1 MTVSPFGHGAGLD
14 LDRMRHDRR
23 RKLVDAMHAN
33 DLDGLVLLGQN
44 NVGYATGA
52 RAPIA
57 DAARAGAQRMVAI
70 ITPDDTRLFTAFPDG
85 VPPELSAKQVLD
97 AVPLEFDHGGRAL
110 VDALPSGRLGFD
122 ELTMP
127 LRAALDGR
135 AVLDAG
141 VVLSAAKVVKTPDEI
156 ECIRR
161 AQSINEEA
169 MLDVEAMLAP
179 GQRTTALTGRF
190 LRRVFELGATSNTV
204 EPIFQV
210 MPDRIADG
218 PYSATGDLV
227 FPTVTRH
234 EPVAEGDVIWVDTG
248 IDYHGYKSDFGRTWV
263 VGAEVDKRRR
273 DQFRRWR
280 EVVDRVLDV
289 IKPGATGADLTRAA
303 GEVDGR
309 RPWLPH
315 LYLAHGTGTDS
326 AEMPLIGTDLG
337 PDFDESIV
345 LAPGMVAVLE
355 PVIWDD
361 GHAGYRSEEVVVVTD
376 DGYTMLSNHHYW
388 PYD

>member
-1 MTVSPFGHGAGLD
+1 
-14 LDRMRHDRR
+14 MRRDRR
-23 RKLVDAMHAN
+23 RMLVDAMAAN
-33 DLDGLVLLGQN
+33 SLDALVLLGQN

-52 RAPIA
+52 RAPVA
-57 DAARAGAQRMVAI
+57 DAARAGARRMVAI
-70 ITPDDTRLFTAFPDG
+70 VTPDDTALFTSFPDG
-85 VPPELSAKQVLD
+85 VPPELSDEQVLD
-97 AVPLEFDHGGRAL
+97 SLPLESDIGARAL
-110 VDALPSGRLGFD
+110 VDALPEGKLGFD

-135 AVLDAG
+135 EALDAA
-141 VVLSAAKVVKTPDEI
+141 VVLSAAKTVKTPDEI

-161 AQSINEEA
+161 AQAINEEA
-169 MLDVEAMLAP
+169 MLAVEGMLAP
-179 GQRTTALTGRF
+179 GVYATALTGCF

-210 MPDRIADG
+210 MPRRIADG

-227 FPTVTRH
+227 FPTVTKH
-234 EPVAEGDVIWVDTG
+234 EPVGEGDVIWVDTG

-263 VGAEVDKRRR
+263 VGGQVDERRR

-280 EVVDRVLDV
+280 GVVDRVLEV
-289 IKPGATGADLTRAA
+289 VKPGATAADLTRAA

-309 RPWLPH
+309 RPWLAH

-337 PDFDESIV
+337 SDFDEGVV
-345 LAPGMVAVLE
+345 LVPGMVTVFE

-361 GHAGYRSEEVVVVTD
+361 GHAGYRSEEIVAVTD
-376 DGYTMLSNHHYW
+376 DGYTMLSNHHYA
-388 PYD
+388 PYE

>member
-1 MTVSPFGHGAGLD
+1 VTGELD
-14 LDRMRHDRR
+14 LERLRRDRR
-23 RKLVDAMHAN
+23 RRLVDAMPAHG
-33 DLDGLVLLGQN
+33 LDALVLLGQS

-52 RAPIA
+52 RAPVA
-57 DAARAGAQRMVAI
+57 DAARAGAHRMVAI
-70 ITPDDTRLFTAFPDG
+70 VTADDTALFTAFPDG
-85 VPPELSAKQVLD
+85 VPPELSADLVLD
-97 AVPLEFDHGGRAL
+97 PLDLESDVGARAL
-110 VDALPSGRLGFD
+110 VAALPSGRVAFD
-122 ELTMP
+122 EFTMP

-135 AVLDAG
+135 DALDAG
-141 VVLSAAKVVKTPDEI
+141 LVLSAAKIVKTPDEI

-179 GQRTTALTGRF
+179 GVRGTELTGRF

-210 MPDRIADG
+210 VPPRIADG
-218 PYSATGDLV
+218 PYSATGDVV
-227 FPTVTRH
+227 FPTVTKH
-234 EPVAEGDVIWVDTG
+234 EPLADGDVIWVDTG
-248 IDYHGYKSDFGRTWV
+248 IDHHGYKSDFGRTWV
-263 VGAEVDKRRR
+263 VGDRVDERRR

-280 EVVDRVLDV
+280 EVVERVLEV
-289 IKPGATGADLTRAA
+289 IKPGATAADLTRAA

-337 PDFDESIV
+337 PAFDESLV
-345 LAPGMVAVLE
+345 LAPGMVVVLE
-355 PVIWDD
+355 PVVWDD
-361 GHAGYRSEEVVVVTD
+361 GYAGYRSEEIAVVTD

>member
-1 MTVSPFGHGAGLD
+1 MTAPSFGQGGLD
-14 LDRMRHDRR
+14 LARMRRDRR
-23 RKLVDAMHAN
+23 RKLVDAMAAN
-33 DLDGLVLLGQN
+33 SLDALVLLGQN

-52 RAPIA
+52 RAPVA
-57 DAARAGAQRMVAI
+57 DAARAGARRMVAI
-70 ITPDDTRLFTAFPDG
+70 VTPDDTALFTSFPDG
-85 VPPELSAKQVLD
+85 VPPELSDEQVLD
-97 AVPLEFDHGGRAL
+97 SLPLESDIGARAL
-110 VDALPSGRLGFD
+110 VDALPEGKLGFD

-135 AVLDAG
+135 EALDAA
-141 VVLSAAKVVKTPDEI
+141 VVLSAAKTVKTPDEI

-161 AQSINEEA
+161 AQAINEEA
-169 MLDVEAMLAP
+169 MLAVEGMLAP
-179 GQRTTALTGRF
+179 GVYATALTGCF

-210 MPDRIADG
+210 MPRRIADG

-227 FPTVTRH
+227 FPTVTKH
-234 EPVAEGDVIWVDTG
+234 EPVGEGDVIWVDTG

-263 VGAEVDKRRR
+263 VGGQVDERRR

-280 EVVDRVLDV
+280 GVVDRVLEV
-289 IKPGATGADLTRAA
+289 VKPGATAADLTRAA

-309 RPWLPH
+309 RPWLAH

-337 PDFDESIV
+337 SDFDEGVV
-345 LAPGMVAVLE
+345 LVPGMVTVFE

-361 GHAGYRSEEVVVVTD
+361 GHAGYRSEEIVAVTD
-376 DGYTMLSNHHYW
+376 DGYTMLSNHHYA
-388 PYD
+388 PYE

>member
-1 MTVSPFGHGAGLD
+1 MTAPSFGQGGLD
-14 LDRMRHDRR
+14 LARMRRDRR
-23 RKLVDAMHAN
+23 RKLVDAMAAN
-33 DLDGLVLLGQN
+33 SLDALVLLGQN

-52 RAPIA
+52 RAPVA
-57 DAARAGAQRMVAI
+57 DAARAGARRMVAI
-70 ITPDDTRLFTAFPDG
+70 VTPDDTALFTSFPDG
-85 VPPELSAKQVLD
+85 VPPELSDEQVLD
-97 AVPLEFDHGGRAL
+97 SLPLESDIGARAL

-135 AVLDAG
+135 EALDAA
-141 VVLSAAKVVKTPDEI
+141 VVLSAAKTVKTPDEI

-161 AQSINEEA
+161 AQAINEEA
-169 MLDVEAMLAP
+169 MLAVEGMLAP
-179 GQRTTALTGRF
+179 GVYATALTGCF

-210 MPDRIADG
+210 MPRRIADG

-227 FPTVTRH
+227 FPTVTKH
-234 EPVAEGDVIWVDTG
+234 EPVGEGDVIWVDTG

-263 VGAEVDKRRR
+263 VGGQVDERRR

-280 EVVDRVLDV
+280 GVVDRVLEV
-289 IKPGATGADLTRAA
+289 VKPGATAADLTRAA

-309 RPWLPH
+309 RPWLAH

-337 PDFDESIV
+337 SDFDEGVV
-345 LAPGMVAVLE
+345 LVPGMVTVFE

-361 GHAGYRSEEVVVVTD
+361 GHAGYRSEEIVAVTD
-376 DGYTMLSNHHYW
+376 DGYTMLSNHHYA
-388 PYD
+388 PYE

>member
-1 MTVSPFGHGAGLD
+1 VTAPSFGQGGLD
-14 LDRMRHDRR
+14 LARMRRDRR
-23 RKLVDAMHAN
+23 RMLVDAMAAN
-33 DLDGLVLLGQN
+33 SLDALVLLGQN

-52 RAPIA
+52 RAPVA
-57 DAARAGAQRMVAI
+57 DAARAGARRMVAI
-70 ITPDDTRLFTAFPDG
+70 VTPDDTALFTSFPDG
-85 VPPELSAKQVLD
+85 VPPELSDEQVLD
-97 AVPLEFDHGGRAL
+97 SLPLESDIGARAL

-135 AVLDAG
+135 EALDAA
-141 VVLSAAKVVKTPDEI
+141 VVLSAAKTVKTPDEI

-161 AQSINEEA
+161 AQAINEEA
-169 MLDVEAMLAP
+169 MLAVEGMLAP
-179 GQRTTALTGRF
+179 GVYATALTGCF

-210 MPDRIADG
+210 MPRRIADG

-227 FPTVTRH
+227 FPTVTKH
-234 EPVAEGDVIWVDTG
+234 EPVGEGDVIWVDTG

-263 VGAEVDKRRR
+263 VGGQVDERRR

-280 EVVDRVLDV
+280 GVVDRVLEV
-289 IKPGATGADLTRAA
+289 VKPGATAADLTRAA

-309 RPWLPH
+309 RPWLAH

-337 PDFDESIV
+337 SDFDEGVV
-345 LAPGMVAVLE
+345 LVPGMVTVFE

-361 GHAGYRSEEVVVVTD
+361 GHAGYRSEEIVAVTD
-376 DGYTMLSNHHYW
+376 DGYTMLSNHHYA
-388 PYD
+388 PYE

>member
-1 MTVSPFGHGAGLD
+1 MTTSPLGHGAGLD
-14 LDRMRHDRR
+14 LARMRRDRG
-23 RKLVDAMHAN
+23 RKLVDAMLAN
-33 DLDGLVLLGQN
+33 GLDALVLLGQN

-52 RAPIA
+52 RAPVA
-57 DAARAGAQRMVAI
+57 DAARAGAQRTVAI
-70 ITPDDTRLFTAFPDG
+70 ITADDTRLLTSFPDG
-85 VPPELSAKQVLD
+85 VPPELSDEQVLE
-97 AVPLEFDHGGRAL
+97 PLALESDVGARAL
-110 VDALPSGRLGFD
+110 VDVLPSGRLGFD

-127 LRAALDGR
+127 LWAALDGR
-135 AVLDAG
+135 EALDAA
-141 VVLSAAKVVKTPDEI
+141 VVLSAAKIVKTPDEI

-179 GQRTTALTGRF
+179 GVPATALTGRF

-210 MPDRIADG
+210 MPRRITDG
-218 PYSATGDLV
+218 PYSATGDVV
-227 FPTVTRH
+227 FPTVTKH
-234 EPVAEGDVIWVDTG
+234 EAVADGDVIWVDTG

-263 VGAEVDKRRR
+263 VGGQVDQRQR

-280 EVVDRVLDV
+280 AVVDRVLEIV
-289 IKPGATGADLTRAA
+289 KPGATAADLTRAA

-355 PVIWDD
+355 PVIWED
-361 GHAGYRSEEVVVVTD
+361 GHAGYRSEEIVAVTD
-376 DGYTMLSNHHYW
+376 DGYTMLSNHHYR
-388 PYD
+388 PYA

>member
-1 MTVSPFGHGAGLD
+1 VTDLD
-14 LDRMRHDRR
+14 LARMRRDRR
-23 RKLVDAMHAN
+23 RKLVDAMQAN
-33 DLDGLVLLGQN
+33 DLDALVLLGQN

-52 RAPIA
+52 RAPMA
-57 DAARAGAQRMVAI
+57 DAARAGAHRMVAI
-70 ITPDDTRLFTAFPDG
+70 VTPDDTRLFTSFPDG
-85 VPPELSAKQVLD
+85 IPPELSADQVLD
-97 AVPLEFDHGGRAL
+97 PVALESDDGARAL
-110 VDALPSGRLGFD
+110 AEVLPPGRVGFD

-135 AVLDAG
+135 EAALDAG
-141 VVLSAAKVVKTPDEI
+141 VALSAAKVVKTSDEI

-161 AQSINEEA
+161 AQAINEEA

-179 GQRTTALTGRF
+179 GVPATALTGRF

-204 EPIFQV
+204 EPIFQA
-210 MPDRIADG
+210 MPPRIADG

-227 FPTVTRH
+227 FPTVTKR
-234 EPVAEGDVIWVDTG
+234 EAVAEGDVIWVDTG
-248 IDYHGYKSDFGRTWV
+248 IDFHGYKSDFGRTWV
-263 VGAEVDKRRR
+263 VGSEIDERRR
-273 DQFRRWR
+273 DQFRHWR

-361 GHAGYRSEEVVVVTD
+361 GYAGYRSEEIVAVTD
-376 DGYTMLSNHHYW
+376 DGHMMLSDHHYW

>member
-1 MTVSPFGHGAGLD
+1 MTASLFGHGAGLD
-14 LDRMRHDRR
+14 LARMRRDRR
-23 RKLVDAMHAN
+23 HKLVDAMQAN
-33 DLDGLVLLGQN
+33 QLDALVLLGQN

-52 RAPIA
+52 RAPVA
-57 DAARAGAQRMVAI
+57 DAARAGAQRMAAI
-70 ITPDDTRLFTAFPDG
+70 VTADATRLFTGFPDG
-85 VPPELSAKQVLD
+85 VPPELEADQVHD
-97 AVPLEFDHGGRAL
+97 PVALESDVGARTL
-110 VDALPSGRLGFD
+110 IDALPSGRLGFD
-122 ELTMP
+122 EVTMP

-135 AVLDAG
+135 DALDAS
-141 VVLSAAKVVKTPDEI
+141 VVLSAAKVVKKPDEI

-169 MLDVEAMLAP
+169 MRDVEAMLAP
-179 GQRTTALTGRF
+179 GVHATALTGRF

-210 MPDRIADG
+210 MPPRIADG
-218 PYSATGDLV
+218 PYSVTGDLV
-227 FPTVTRH
+227 FPTVTKPD
-234 EPVAEGDVIWVDTG
+234 PVEDGDVIWVDTG

-263 VGAEVDKRRR
+263 VGGQVDERRR
-273 DQFRRWR
+273 DQFGRWR
-280 EVVDRVLDV
+280 AVVDRVLEV
-289 IKPGATGADLTRAA
+289 VKPGATGADLTRAA

-337 PDFDESIV
+337 PDFDESLV
-345 LAPGMVAVLE
+345 LVPGMVAVLE

-361 GHAGYRSEEVVVVTD
+361 GYAGYRSEEIVAVTD
-376 DGYTMLSNHHYW
+376 DGYTMLSNHHYG
-388 PYD
+388 PYE

>member
-1 MTVSPFGHGAGLD
+1 VTPTLPFGDGGVD
-14 LDRMRHDRR
+14 LSRMRNDRR
-23 RKLVDAMHAN
+23 RKLVDAMQA
-33 DLDGLVLLGQN
+33 DGLDGLVLLGQS

-52 RAPIA
+52 RAPAA
-57 DAARAGAQRMVAI
+57 DAARAGAQRMVA
-70 ITPDDTRLFTAFPDG
+70 TVTADDTRLFTSFPDG
-85 VPPELSAKQVLD
+85 VPPELADGQVLEPVSLESD
-97 AVPLEFDHGGRAL
+97 AGARAF

-135 AVLDAG
+135 EVADAG
-141 VVLSAAKVVKTPDEI
+141 AVLSAAKIVKTPDEI
-156 ECIRR
+156 DCIRR
-161 AQSINEEA
+161 AQAINEEA

-179 GQRTTALTGRF
+179 GVLATALTGRF

-210 MPDRIADG
+210 MPRRIADG
-218 PYSATGDLV
+218 PYTATGDLV
-227 FPTVTRH
+227 FPTVTKH
-234 EPVAEGDVIWVDTG
+234 EPVADADVIWVDTG

-263 VGAEVDKRRR
+263 VGGRVDDRQR

-280 EVVDRVLDV
+280 EVVDQVLDV
-289 IKPGATGADLTRAA
+289 IKPGATGADLTRAGA
-303 GEVDGR
+303 QVDGR

-337 PDFDESIV
+337 AEFDASVV

-361 GHAGYRSEEVVVVTD
+361 GHAGYRSEEVVAVTD

>member
-1 MTVSPFGHGAGLD
+1 MTAPSFGQGGLD
-14 LDRMRHDRR
+14 LARMRRDRR
-23 RKLVDAMHAN
+23 RMLVDAMAAN
-33 DLDGLVLLGQN
+33 SLDALVLLGQN

-52 RAPIA
+52 RAPVA
-57 DAARAGAQRMVAI
+57 DAARAGARRMVAI
-70 ITPDDTRLFTAFPDG
+70 VTPDDTALFTSFPDG
-85 VPPELSAKQVLD
+85 VPPELSDEQVLD
-97 AVPLEFDHGGRAL
+97 SLPLESDIGARAL
-110 VDALPSGRLGFD
+110 VDALPEGKLGFD

-135 AVLDAG
+135 EALDAA
-141 VVLSAAKVVKTPDEI
+141 VVLSAAKTVKTPDEI

-161 AQSINEEA
+161 AQAINEEA
-169 MLDVEAMLAP
+169 MLAVEGMLAP
-179 GQRTTALTGRF
+179 GVYATALTGCF

-210 MPDRIADG
+210 MPRRIADG

-227 FPTVTRH
+227 FPTVTKH
-234 EPVAEGDVIWVDTG
+234 EPVGEGDVIWVDTG

-263 VGAEVDKRRR
+263 VGGQVDERRR

-280 EVVDRVLDV
+280 GVVDRVLEV
-289 IKPGATGADLTRAA
+289 VKPGATAADLTRAA

-309 RPWLPH
+309 RPWLAH

-337 PDFDESIV
+337 SDFDEGVV
-345 LAPGMVAVLE
+345 LVPGMVTVFE

-361 GHAGYRSEEVVVVTD
+361 GHAGYRSEEIVAVTD
-376 DGYTMLSNHHYW
+376 DGYTMLSNHHYA
-388 PYD
+388 PYE

>member
-1 MTVSPFGHGAGLD
+1 
-14 LDRMRHDRR
+14 MRRDRR
-23 RKLVDAMHAN
+23 RKLVDAMQAN
-33 DLDGLVLLGQN
+33 DLDALVLLGQN

-52 RAPIA
+52 RAPTA
-57 DAARAGAQRMVAI
+57 DPARAGAHRMVAI
-70 ITPDDTRLFTAFPDG
+70 VTAGATRLFTAYPDG
-85 VPPELSAKQVLD
+85 VPPELAAEVD
-97 AVPLEFDHGGRAL
+97 GPLQLESGVGSHAL
-110 VDALPSGRLGFD
+110 VDTLPAGRLGFD

-127 LRAALDGR
+127 LRAALGGR
-135 AVLDAG
+135 DALDAG
-141 VVLSAAKVVKTPDEI
+141 VALSAAKVVKTPDEI

-179 GQRTTALTGRF
+179 GVPGTELTGRF

-210 MPDRIADG
+210 MPARIADG
-218 PYSATGDLV
+218 PYSATADVV
-227 FPTVTRH
+227 FPTVTTPD
-234 EPVAEGDVIWVDTG
+234 PVADGAVLWVDTG

-263 VGAEVDKRRR
+263 VGGHVDQRRH
-273 DQFRRWR
+273 DQFKRWR
-280 EVVDRVLDV
+280 DVVDRVLEV
-289 IKPGATGADLTRAA
+289 VKPGATAADLTRAA
-303 GEVDGR
+303 GAVDGR

-337 PDFDESIV
+337 REFDESIELV
-345 LAPGMVAVLE
+345 SGMVAVLE

-361 GHAGYRSEEVVVVTD
+361 GHAGYRSEEIVAVTD
-376 DGYTMLSNHHYW
+376 DGYTMLSDHHYW
-388 PYD
+388 PYA